1 MKPPTPSP
9 QELIMTMSEAGTTK
23 TRPMASHRKAVT
35 KLTATGTDAREGIA
49 G

>member
-1 MKPPTPSP
+1 MTTS
-9 QELIMTMSEAGTTK
+9 ELGTTK
-23 TRPMASHRKAVT
+23 ILPMASHRKAVA